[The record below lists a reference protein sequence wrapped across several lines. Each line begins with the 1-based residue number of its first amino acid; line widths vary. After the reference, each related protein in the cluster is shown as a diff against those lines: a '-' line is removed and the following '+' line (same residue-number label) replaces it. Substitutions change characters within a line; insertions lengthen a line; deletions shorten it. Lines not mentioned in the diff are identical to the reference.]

1 MLGSVQDDMGNPH
14 TADRDS
20 ARTLAFLHRYSTW
33 SLDWLGGRQA
43 HKGRQL
49 KHYRTTALQPD
60 DAIDIWGLSFRL
72 GNAIKYIVRAP
83 HKEKYSEDLIKAI
96 WYLSKEVSEDTILAD
111 KVVQLIEASL
121 EESQ

>member
-1 MLGSVQDDMGNPH
+1 MGNPH

-20 ARTLAFLHRYSTW
+20 ARTLAFLHRNGTW
-33 SLDWLGGRQA
+33 PMEWVCSRQTY
-43 HKGRQL
+43 KGRQL
-49 KHYRTTALQPD
+49 KHYRTTTLQPD
-60 DAIDIWGLSFRL
+60 DAIDIWGLNFRL

-96 WYLSKEVSEDTILAD
+96 WYISKEVSEDTTLAD
-111 KVVQLIEASL
+111 KIVQIIEQSL

>member
-1 MLGSVQDDMGNPH
+1 M
-14 TADRDS
+14 
-20 ARTLAFLHRYSTW
+20 
-33 SLDWLGGRQA
+33 
-43 HKGRQL
+43 

-60 DAIDIWGLSFRL
+60 DAIDIWGLNFRL

-96 WYLSKEVSEDTILAD
+96 WYLSKEVSEDTTLAD
-111 KVVQLIEASL
+111 KVVQLIESSL